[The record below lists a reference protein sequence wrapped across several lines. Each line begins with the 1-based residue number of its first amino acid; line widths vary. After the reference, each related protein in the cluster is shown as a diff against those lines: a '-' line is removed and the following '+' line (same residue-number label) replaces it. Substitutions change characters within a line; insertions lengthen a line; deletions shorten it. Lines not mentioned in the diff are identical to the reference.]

1 MSAVDQLER
10 LLYLLPRA
18 ARPEGANIHDVART
32 LGVAP
37 ETILADI
44 EEATARVFYHPAG
57 MVDALNLSV
66 EGDVVRLYG
75 REFDRPVRLSPA
87 EAMALGLG
95 LRVLAAESGERAPQ
109 ILALAQ
115 QLEHDLVTPTIE
127 LQPLSQGRVRAETPA
142 VTVDLGEDD
151 FRGELADAIEARV
164 YCDVV
169 YLKPGA
175 SAPESRRIAPLRL
188 LLARGRWYVRAA
200 DAETGALRRYRLDRI
215 LELHTTKELHDR
227 HDDADASAFDTEHG
241 EKVSVRYSHTVAR
254 WIAERENLQC
264 EADGTLVVSYDV
276 ADPSWL
282 VRHVLQYGGEAV
294 VETPAARTLVAQA
307 ARRLLD

>member
-18 ARPEGANIHDVART
+18 ARPEGVRIHDVART
-32 LGVAP
+32 LEVAP

-75 REFDRPVRLSPA
+75 REFGRPVRLNTA

-95 LRVLAAESGERAPQ
+95 LRVLAAESGERAAQ

-115 QLEHDLVTPTIE
+115 QLERDLVTPTIE
-127 LQPLSQGRVRAETPA
+127 LQPLSQGRVRDETPA
-142 VTVDLGEDD
+142 VTVEFGEDD
-151 FRGELADAIEARV
+151 FRGELADAIEAGV

-175 SAPESRRIAPLRL
+175 NAPESRRIAPLRL

-200 DAETGALRRYRLDRI
+200 DAGTGAMRRYRLDRM
-215 LELHTTKELHDR
+215 LEMRTTNELHEHQ
-227 HDDADASAFDTEHG
+227 DDADAAAFDTEHG
-241 EKVSVRYSHTVAR
+241 QKVNVRYSHSVAR

-264 EADGTLVVSYDV
+264 ETDGTLVVSYDV

-282 VRHVLQYGGEAV
+282 IRHVLQYGGEAV
-294 VETPAARTLVAQA
+294 VETAAARSLVEQA